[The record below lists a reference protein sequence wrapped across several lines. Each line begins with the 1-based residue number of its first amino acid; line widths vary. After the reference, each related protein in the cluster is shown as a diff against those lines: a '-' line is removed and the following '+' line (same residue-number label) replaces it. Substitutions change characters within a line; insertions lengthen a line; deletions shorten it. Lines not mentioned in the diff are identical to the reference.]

1 MCGIDIE
8 KRFWGVDMVGMKRR
22 GREDQGHVGMRE
34 ERKQQEH
41 ILLENIYKKI
51 LCVN

>member
-8 KRFWGVDMVGMKRR
+8 KRFWEVDMVGMKRR
-22 GREDQGHVGMRE
+22 RREDQGHVGMRE

-41 ILLENIYKKI
+41 ILLEKIYIKKY
-51 LCVN
+51 CV